1 MTKKIEGMAKAHHTR
16 LIAALLA
23 VSLAAI
29 LLALVES
36 RPAEAAFPGTN
47 GKIAFYREG
56 DVWTMNQGGTGA
68 ARLTTDYNAEA
79 NPSVSPDGSRIAY
92 EFLRGIWVMNVDGS
106 AKRQLTDG
114 ATTDEDPAFSADG
127 TKIAFMRDRDIFS
140 MNADGSGLRNLT
152 RTPGDDDLDPA
163 FSPDGDRIAYTH
175 DGSIYVMDADG
186 TNRTNLTP
194 EDSLPQCP
202 NQPGYYHDG
211 ASRAP
216 AWSPDGTKIAFSGAL
231 ICPHTIGKDIW
242 VMNATDGSE
251 KTNLIDDEDTT
262 DVKPVFSPDGT
273 KILFESN
280 RDSDK
285 TEFYTMSPTDGSGMT
300 RLTTNATWETDADW
314 QPIPGC
320 TRSGAGTFAG
330 TPGDDVICGSPG
342 DDRINGLGGDD
353 LILGGGGD
361 DTLLGAEGRDT
372 LNGGPGIDT
381 ASFAGSATPVNA
393 SLVSGF
399 ARRVGTNPLEG
410 VALVGIENLSGSA
423 GSDTLTGSGI
433 ANALVGGSGADK
445 MFGLAGNDTLN
456 SRDGVNRNDSLDG
469 GGGTDRCVTDA
480 TEASVRGCE

>member
-1 MTKKIEGMAKAHHTR
+1 MTKKVEGMAKAHHPR

-23 VSLAAI
+23 LSLAAI
-29 LLALVES
+29 LLALVETK
-36 RPAEAAFPGTN
+36 PAEAAFPGKN
-47 GKIAFYREG
+47 GKIAFYRDG
-56 DVWTMNQGGTGA
+56 DVWTMNHSGTGV

-92 EFLRGIWVMNVDGS
+92 EFLRGIWVMKVDGT

-127 TKIAFMRDRDIFS
+127 TKIAF
-140 MNADGSGLRNLT
+140 
-152 RTPGDDDLDPA
+152 
-163 FSPDGDRIAYTH
+163 
-175 DGSIYVMDADG
+175 
-186 TNRTNLTP
+186 
-194 EDSLPQCP
+194 
-202 NQPGYYHDG
+202 
-211 ASRAP
+211 
-216 AWSPDGTKIAFSGAL
+216 SGAL
-231 ICPHTIGKDIW
+231 ICPHTIGRDIW

-285 TEFYTMSPTDGSGMT
+285 TEFYTMSPTDGSGMA
-300 RLTTNATWETDADW
+300 RLTTNATWENDADW
-314 QPIPGC
+314 QPVPVC
-320 TRSGAGTFAG
+320 TKSGAGAVAG

-381 ASFAGSATPVNA
+381 ASFAGSATPINA

-423 GSDTLTGSGI
+423 GSDTLTGSAI

-445 MFGLAGNDTLN
+445 MFGLAGNDTLT

-480 TEASVRGCE
+480 TEASDRGCE